1 MGKSRRCN
9 FNIVGGEKHGRR
21 TGCSETS
28 YLSMR
33 SRSKVGGSEDRRLN
47 RGKYLRACA
56 DRVLITL
63 QQE

>member
-1 MGKSRRCN
+1 MGKSKRCN

-21 TGCSETS
+21 TGCSEAS
-28 YLSMR
+28 YLSTR
-33 SRSKVGGSEDRRLN
+33 SRSKVGGREDRRLN

-56 DRVLITL
+56 DRALITL